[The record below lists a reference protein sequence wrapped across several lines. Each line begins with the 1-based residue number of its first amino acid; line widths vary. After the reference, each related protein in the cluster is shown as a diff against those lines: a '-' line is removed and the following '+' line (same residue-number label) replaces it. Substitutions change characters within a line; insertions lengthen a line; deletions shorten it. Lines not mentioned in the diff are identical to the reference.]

1 MAVPQ
6 DILSAQKCRYT
17 ISELER
23 LVALRDQFL
32 DASIDVSSIG
42 KVILKKIETIE
53 SSHVIS
59 TKAECFHDIV
69 RLGEIRIRIRGGTRS
84 LRRCVDENHHV
95 LESHL
100 QDGGVLDEIMKVKLE
115 SFIRVCEDDS
125 ETERVFFLERL
136 AELAMRISDSKI
148 HSVIKDTIKT
158 LTESMFLTPS
168 VSDSFSLSKKTV
180 LTTISLLCVL
190 CRYRRM
196 NPTVESSFHQLTM
209 DRYVQLL

>member
-42 KVILKKIETIE
+42 KVILKKVETIE

-69 RLGEIRIRIRGGTRS
+69 RLGEIRTRIGGGTRS
-84 LRRCVDENHHV
+84 LRNRLIENYHV

-100 QDGGVLDEIMKVKLE
+100 QGGGVLDEIMKVKLE
-115 SFIRVCEDDS
+115 TFIRVCEDDS

-168 VSDSFSLSKKTV
+168 VSDSFSLSNE
-180 LTTISLLCVL
+180 LCLQPSASCACCIDIVG
-190 CRYRRM
+190 
-196 NPTVESSFHQLTM
+196 
-209 DRYVQLL
+209 

>member
-6 DILSAQKCRYT
+6 DILSAQKGRYT

-32 DASIDVSSIG
+32 DASIDISSIG
-42 KVILKKIETIE
+42 KVILKKIATIE

-69 RLGEIRIRIRGGTRS
+69 RLGEISIRIRSGTRRS
-84 LRRCVDENHHV
+84 LRRCGDENHHV

-148 HSVIKDTIKT
+148 HSIIEDTIKK

-168 VSDSFSLSKKTV
+168 VSDSFSLSNE
-180 LTTISLLCVL
+180 LCL
-190 CRYRRM
+190 
-196 NPTVESSFHQLTM
+196 
-209 DRYVQLL
+209 